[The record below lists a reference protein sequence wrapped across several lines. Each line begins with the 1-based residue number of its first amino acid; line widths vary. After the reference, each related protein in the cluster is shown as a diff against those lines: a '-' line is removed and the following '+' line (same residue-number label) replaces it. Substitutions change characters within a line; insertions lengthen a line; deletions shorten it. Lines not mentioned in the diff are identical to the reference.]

1 MKTMKEIAE
10 QNITSINES
19 KVYDDIIEKLKN
31 ALVLNVSNVSISFFI
46 YCFDQSSFGAIY
58 FYNRKFGELS

>member
-31 ALVLNVSNVSISFFI
+31 AKECDDIKLL
-46 YCFDQSSFGAIY
+46 
-58 FYNRKFGELS
+58 